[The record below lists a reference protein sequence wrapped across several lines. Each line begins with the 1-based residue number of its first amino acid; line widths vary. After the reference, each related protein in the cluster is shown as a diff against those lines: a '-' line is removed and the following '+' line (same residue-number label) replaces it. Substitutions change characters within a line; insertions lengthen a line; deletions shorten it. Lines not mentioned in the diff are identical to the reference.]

1 MIVPVAVACSAF
13 EAVCPCAHL
22 DVKAVED
29 SFLIVAASAPIAD
42 YDTVKAPFALEDV
55 HKELLVVAVELAVIE
70 VV

>member
-1 MIVPVAVACSAF
+1 MIVPITVACCAC

-29 SFLIVAASAPIAD
+29 SFLIVAASAPVAD
-42 YDTVKAPFALEDV
+42 YDTVKAPFTLEDV
-55 HKELLVVAVELAVIE
+55 HEELLVVAVELAVVE